1 MKIIWAPW
9 RIKYIRQS
17 KIKKD
22 CFICEIIKD
31 TDDEKNLILCR
42 GKKVIVIMNKF
53 PYNSAHLMVSP
64 VRHINNFYELEDDE
78 FEEIFKLIAKSQ
90 KIIENM
96 YKPDGFNFGVNIGKA
111 AGAGEDHLH
120 FHIVPRW
127 FGDTNFMTIFS
138 ETRVIPESVIN
149 IYKKLKEAFI
159 ENNR

>member
-9 RIKYIRQS
+9 RIKYISQS
-17 KIKKD
+17 KKKRN

-31 TDDEKNLILCR
+31 FNDEENLVLYR
-42 GKKVIVIMNKF
+42 GKNTIVLMNKY
-53 PYNSAHLMVSP
+53 PYNSAHIMISP
-64 VRHINNFYELEDDE
+64 IRHITNFYELKEYE

-90 KIIENM
+90 KIIENL
-96 YKPDGFNFGVNIGKA
+96 YKPDGFNLGVNIGKA
-111 AGAGEDHLH
+111 AGAGENHLH

-138 ETRVIPESVIN
+138 ETRVIPESLFD

-159 ENNR
+159 ENNS

>member
-9 RIKYIRQS
+9 RIKYIS
-17 KIKKD
+17 KSKKKGN

-31 TDDEKNLILCR
+31 FNDEENLVLYR
-42 GKKVIVIMNKF
+42 GKNTIVLMNKY
-53 PYNSAHLMVSP
+53 PYNSAHIMISP
-64 VRHINNFYELEDDE
+64 IRHIKNFYELKEYE

-90 KIIENM
+90 KIIENI
-96 YKPDGFNFGVNIGKA
+96 YKPDGFNLGVNIGKA

-138 ETRVIPESVIN
+138 ETRVMPESVID

>member
-9 RIKYIRQS
+9 RIKYINQS
-17 KIKKD
+17 KKKRN

-31 TDDEKNLILCR
+31 INDEENLVLYR
-42 GKKVIVIMNKF
+42 GKNTIVLMNKY
-53 PYNSAHLMVSP
+53 PYNSAHIMISP
-64 VRHINNFYELEDDE
+64 IRHITNFYELKGEE

-90 KIIENM
+90 KIIENI
-96 YKPDGFNFGVNIGKA
+96 YKPDGFNLGVNIGKA

-127 FGDTNFMTIFS
+127 FGDTNFTTIFS
-138 ETRVIPESVIN
+138 ETRVIPESVID

-159 ENNR
+159 ENNS